1 MSKSRLIPI
10 LEAVVAV
17 VIWGGTFI
25 ATKIAL
31 REVSPATIVWL
42 RFAMGIPILGAAVM
56 IRRQLVLP
64 KRNEWGFLALL
75 GFLSVTFHQWLQA
88 NGLLTAQ
95 ATTTAWI
102 VASTPIFIALLGWL
116 ILKEKLGWL
125 RSFGIG
131 LAAVGVLIIVSK
143 GRFTELL
150 AGTEGTLGD
159 LLVFLSAV
167 NWAVVSILSR
177 RELARQP
184 AARMMFYMMLMGWGF
199 TNIWIFGFGPGITE
213 IKLLTTN
220 GWMAILM
227 LGVLGSGLAYIA
239 WYDALQALP
248 ASQLGVFLNIEPLVT
263 ATLAAF
269 ILSEA
274 ISFIS
279 ILGGLIIL
287 TGVYLVNRSPTSEPE
302 EPKISIS

>member
-1 MSKSRLIPI
+1 MSKSRFIPI

-25 ATKIAL
+25 ATKLAL
-31 REVSPATIVWL
+31 KEVSPATIVWM
-42 RFAMGIPILGAAVM
+42 RFAMGVLILGVAV
-56 IRRQLVLP
+56 ILRRQFVLP
-64 KRNEWGFLALL
+64 KPNEWGYLALL

-88 NGLLTAQ
+88 TGLLTAQ

-116 ILKEKLGWL
+116 ILKEQLGWL

-131 LAAVGVLIIVSK
+131 LAAVGVLLIVSK
-143 GRFTELL
+143 GRIKELL
-150 AGTEGTLGD
+150 LGTEGTLGD
-159 LLVFLSAV
+159 LLVFISAI

-184 AARMMFYMMLMGWGF
+184 AARLMFFMMLLGWGF
-199 TNIWIFGFGPGITE
+199 SNIWIFGFGPGISE
-213 IKLLTTN
+213 IQYLTFN
-220 GWMAILM
+220 GWIAILM
-227 LGVLGSGLAYIA
+227 LGILGSGLAYIA

-263 ATLAAF
+263 AFLAAL
-269 ILSEA
+269 ILTES
-274 ISFIS
+274 ITIIS
-279 ILGGLIIL
+279 IIGGCIIL
-287 TGVYLVNRSPTSEPE
+287 AGVYLVNKSPSSAPAEPE
-302 EPKISIS
+302 ISIS